1 MGKKKQVGKVSIP
14 MRLHGEHILHSPM
27 QNQTNSLHAISSILR
42 SISTRLR
49 AYMIMGKKLLS
60 TELSAEIGPIFRP
73 CNLARMPKLLW
84 KDAY

>member
-1 MGKKKQVGKVSIP
+1 
-14 MRLHGEHILHSPM
+14 
-27 QNQTNSLHAISSILR
+27 
-42 SISTRLR
+42 
-49 AYMIMGKKLLS
+49 MIMGKKLLS